1 MPNERMLDTKVTTT
15 LRPGDVLRHI
25 QAGGG
30 GWGSPLERDSEAVVR
45 DVMNEKVSIEK
56 AAELYGVVI
65 DRQTMRLD
73 VEATRLRRS
82 A

>member
-1 MPNERMLDTKVTTT
+1 
-15 LRPGDVLRHI
+15 
-25 QAGGG
+25 
-30 GWGSPLERDSEAVVR
+30 
-45 DVMNEKVSIEK
+45 MNEKVSIEK